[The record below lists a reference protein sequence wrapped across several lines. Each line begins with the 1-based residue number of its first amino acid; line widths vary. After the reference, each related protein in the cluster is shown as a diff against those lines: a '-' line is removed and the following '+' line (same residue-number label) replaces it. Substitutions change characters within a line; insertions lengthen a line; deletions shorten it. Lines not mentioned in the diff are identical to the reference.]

1 MRRGNPVITG
11 ARLWAGVRLFV
22 AVAAVA
28 VLWVSDPS
36 VRIVLATAER
46 PVLPEGFAEEVVASG
61 LDQPTAFAFLPDG
74 RLLLAEK
81 PGLGRIWEDGR
92 VLVRPFLYLRPR
104 VNAYYER
111 GLLGLTV
118 DPRFQQNGYVY
129 LLYTYENDATRLEDS
144 KVAHLSRFTAHGD
157 TAALDSEDVLLG

>member
-11 ARLWAGVRLFV
+11 ARLWAGLRLFV

-46 PVLPEGFAEEVVASG
+46 PVFPEGFADEVVAPG
-61 LDQPTAFAFLPDG
+61 LEQPTAFAFLPDG
-74 RLLLAEK
+74 RLLIAEK
-81 PGLGRIWEDGR
+81 PGIVKIWKDGR
-92 VLVRPFLYLRPR
+92 VLDQPFLDLRSR

-118 DPRFQQNGYVY
+118 DPQFQQNGYVY
-129 LLYTYENDATRLEDS
+129 LLYTSENDATRL
-144 KVAHLSRFTAHGD
+144 
-157 TAALDSEDVLLG
+157 